1 LLSTGSQ
8 TPLPVG
14 QPMFGLVMSQAR
26 AFGNPADVQI
36 VWCTLRFSPFQKTR
50 PDRWASICLPKSGR
64 VHVWLES
71 PILAPSSLTLGNSR
85 SPATEPKVEPGPAAF
100 DPPLTLSYRFVQ
112 FGGKNAI
119 VDIYLKIGRQD
130 EQLRRVK
137 LDLDPDG
144 SALLHVMQGQLRLR
158 PVPGDRTAVKV
169 EIAEPLQPGSSNLPV
184 W

>member
-1 LLSTGSQ
+1 
-8 TPLPVG
+8 
-14 QPMFGLVMSQAR
+14 
-26 AFGNPADVQI
+26 
-36 VWCTLRFSPFQKTR
+36 
-50 PDRWASICLPKSGR
+50 
-64 VHVWLES
+64 LES